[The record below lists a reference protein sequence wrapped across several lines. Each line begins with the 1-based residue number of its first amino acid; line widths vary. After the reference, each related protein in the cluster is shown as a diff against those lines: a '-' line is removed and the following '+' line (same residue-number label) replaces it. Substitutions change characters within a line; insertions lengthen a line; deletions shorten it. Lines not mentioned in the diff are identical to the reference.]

1 MALSQWAVPQLSK
14 MLPLDEDSLKQII
27 SYTDTLSRQAS
38 ADHLRDILGD
48 SPQALEFITSF
59 QQRRP
64 KPPAE
69 ASTPAPLSNNPS
81 RDVSD
86 AEAPRPSAR
95 PKKKKAPLH
104 QLPARQVQSQGEPVG
119 GYVKK
124 DEDDYMAGRSRNKS
138 HKEPPLANKLALQSK
153 PDFLSAPFHP
163 SSITGSNATSTAK
176 TKLPPS
182 ATGPLISDSLNNS
195 RSPSPASQN
204 QRHASTKINIIGG
217 ASMRGASTTLA
228 DLESAIRSLEMSTN
242 PSLVSA
248 ADQEARRCNCMAQ
261 RHALF
266 TAAPNCLS
274 CGKIICAKEGLG
286 PCTFCGQP
294 LLKSDDVQAMLHSLR
309 EERGRER
316 QAAGNAA
323 HKKPD
328 VSKAPRPFSGS
339 STPIAGAASPSPAH
353 TPANGNAESAN
364 QDEQQLSLARQHRDR
379 LLAYQSQ
386 NARRTHIRDEAA
398 DYETPDQGL
407 SQWASP
413 QERALQLKKQQ
424 KILREQEY
432 NARPEYE
439 KRRMVVSLD
448 VDSRGKAKATRT
460 FVKDER
466 PVPTRDEDDD
476 EFEMADTA
484 PAEGRSKGTF
494 ARNPLLGGLI
504 RPTFTPK
511 DVNGKAPE
519 RREKNTWRR
528 VQDDDSDNEGVI
540 LDGGAYGDRID
551 GRVLAAGEPAYG

>member
-1 MALSQWAVPQLSK
+1 MALLQWAVPQLSK
-14 MLPLDEDSLKQII
+14 LLPLDEESLKQIV
-27 SYTDTLSRQAS
+27 SYTDTLSRQAA

-69 ASTPAPLSNNPS
+69 ALTTAPLSNNPS

-104 QLPARQVQSQGEPVG
+104 QLPARQLENHGEQAG
-119 GYVKK
+119 GYLKK
-124 DEDDYMAGRSRNKS
+124 DEDDYMAGKHRNKS
-138 HKEPPLANKLALQSK
+138 HKEPPLANTLALQSK
-153 PDFLSAPFHP
+153 PDFLSAPAQQNAVT
-163 SSITGSNATSTAK
+163 SSDSSLPARS
-176 TKLPPS
+176 KLPPS

-195 RSPSPASQN
+195 RSSSPAPQ
-204 QRHASTKINIIGG
+204 HKKLASTKINITGG

-228 DLESAIRSLEMSTN
+228 DLDSAIRSLEMSTN

-261 RHALF
+261 RHALLS
-266 TAAPNCLS
+266 AAPNCLS

-286 PCTFCGQP
+286 PCTFCSQP
-294 LLKSDDVQAMLHSLR
+294 LLKSDEVQAMLHSLR
-309 EERGRER
+309 EERGKER
-316 QAAGNAA
+316 QLAGNAA
-323 HKKPD
+323 HKKAD
-328 VSKAPRPFSGS
+328 VSKAPRPFSGT
-339 STPIAGAASPSPAH
+339 STPIAGAATPSPTH
-353 TPANGNAESAN
+353 TPTNETTEAAN

-379 LLAYQSQ
+379 LLTYQSQ

-466 PVPTRDEDDD
+466 PVPTQEDDD
-476 EFEMADTA
+476 DDFEMADSA
-484 PAEGRSKGTF
+484 PTEGRSKGTF

-528 VQDDDSDNEGVI
+528 VQDDDDDNEGVI

-551 GRVLAAGEPAYG
+551 GRVLAAEEPAYG